1 MTTYAHFESAAL
13 TAEIQQRWVDAADLW
28 TKAEAVAAGERTR
41 ARAHLFAEEALANA
55 QRLGQIKTVAA

>member
-28 TKAEAVAAGERTR
+28 VKAAAVAAGERTR
-41 ARAHLFAEEALANA
+41 NRAKLFAEEALANA
-55 QRLGQIKTVAA
+55 QRLGQIDKVSA